1 MDMEKHIEEHSTGKN
16 INSYFYL
23 LGAIFGGL
31 TGVIA
36 QEGFLGA
43 VIGGVAGLLFAGF
56 FVGTLLNGRE
66 HDR

>member
-1 MDMEKHIEEHSTGKN
+1 MEKHIEEHSTGKN

-23 LGAIFGGL
+23 LGAVFGGL
-31 TGVIA
+31 TGVLA

-43 VIGGVAGLLFAGF
+43 VIGVVAGLLFAGF
-56 FVGTLLNGRE
+56 FVGALLNGRA

>member
-1 MDMEKHIEEHSTGKN
+1 MEKHIEDHSEEQN

-23 LGAIFGGL
+23 LGAVFGGI

-43 VIGGVAGLLFAGF
+43 VIGIVVGLLFAGF
-56 FVGTLLNGRE
+56 FVGNLLKGRE

>member
-1 MDMEKHIEEHSTGKN
+1 MEKHIEEQPTAKN

-23 LGAIFGGL
+23 LGAVFGGL
-31 TGVIA
+31 TGVLA

-43 VIGGVAGLLFAGF
+43 VIGAVVGLVFAGV
-56 FVGTLLNGRE
+56 FVGALLNGRE

>member
-1 MDMEKHIEEHSTGKN
+1 MEKHIEDFPEEQN
-16 INSYFYL
+16 VNSYFYL
-23 LGAIFGGL
+23 LGAIFGGI

-43 VIGGVAGLLFAGF
+43 VIGIIVGLAFAGF
-56 FVGTLLNGRE
+56 FVGALLKGRE

>member
-1 MDMEKHIEEHSTGKN
+1 MEKHIEDQSNGQHLNT
-16 INSYFYL
+16 YFYL
-23 LGAIFGGL
+23 IGAIFGGF

-43 VIGGVAGLLFAGF
+43 IIGVVVGLLFAGF
-56 FVGTLLNGRE
+56 FVGALLKGRE